1 MLTELI
7 YFLDVLLDQEG
18 KGRHQAERVQ
28 KAELG
33 GVVRSVLDRLEL
45 EEVRLDQ
52 PRCQTLPLT
61 VYEGT

>member
-28 KAELG
+28 KADLG
-33 GVVRSVLDRLEL
+33 GVVRSVLGRSEL
-45 EEVRLDQ
+45 EEV
-52 PRCQTLPLT
+52 
-61 VYEGT
+61 